1 MANPDINSII
11 REPRITVIQ
20 TVSETEK
27 NEFSQIQLS
36 KVDIDDQKVTNELNF
51 DSKKVSIL
59 YNKSDSK
66 KLPLLSDR
74 LLTMV
79 FFDLILPMLG
89 ELVPTYTVE
98 IKTLFQ
104 QQKTLKA
111 KRKIVDR
118 SSHFLKMA
126 IEKRQSHSD
135 NEQ

>member
-59 YNKSDSK
+59 YNKPDSK

-79 FFDLILPMLG
+79 FFDLVLPMLG

-104 QQKTLKA
+104 QQNTLKA